1 MCISYNNMNNNW
13 MNLFQQGLGMLGIN
27 NTFGSFGSFGNFG
40 SMSMNGSL
48 FNYNVNYDAMAGM
61 AVANAVL
68 GVTGQA
74 ISSSRAE
81 KQAEKQEYAN
91 NSKNLENIQNEI
103 DDLKDIVK
111 DDNKV
116 EKEID
121 SKYDDNIEAA
131 QNNHN
136 NLKVKSEKLSG
147 KIGEYGKQI
156 GEIDKKLQATNPA
169 PTEEEKTS
177 LTSQKAALEE
187 KKDDTQKKLDK
198 INLTEAYQEI
208 EDAKN
213 AKAQAIKDKKAKI
226 NERIEKLEKE
236 VEKLQK
242 EVDSYDLDAAN
253 GTKLSRTS
261 DREYEKLLDNDG
273 NAMKNQRYSK
283 ADVKTA
289 VNRFMQAVDD
299 DKKMQAAKNLVE
311 MFENC
316 PDWTESLQKAA
327 KVAQRYIND
336 PKKKA

>member
-1 MCISYNNMNNNW
+1 MNNNW
-13 MNLFQQGLGMLGIN
+13 MNLFQQGLGMFGIN
-27 NTFGSFGSFGNFG
+27 NSFGSYGSFGSFGNFG

-103 DDLKDIVK
+103 EDLKNIVS

-116 EKEID
+116 AEEID
-121 SKYDDNIEAA
+121 SKYDKNITNATTSLGNAEKAYNTAKKSKEQLEA
-131 QNNHN
+131 Q
-136 NLKVKSEKLSG
+136 KTG
-147 KIGEYGKQI
+147 KTPEEIAKIDDQI
-156 GEIDKKLQATNPA
+156 KKLNLETKEETYNKLNGDAD
-169 PTEEEKTS
+169 TEGSVKHYEA
-177 LTSQKAALEE
+177 QKA
-187 KKDDTQKKLDK
+187 K
-198 INLTEAYQEI
+198 
-208 EDAKN
+208 
-213 AKAQAIKDKKAKI
+213 AIKDKKAEI

-261 DREYEKLLDNDG
+261 DKEYEKLLDNNG

-289 VNRFMQAVDD
+289 VDRFMQAVDD

-327 KVAQRYIND
+327 KVAQRYINEH
-336 PKKKA
+336 KKEA

>member
-1 MCISYNNMNNNW
+1 MYIGYNNMNNNW

-68 GVTGQA
+68 GVGGQA

-81 KQAEKQEYAN
+81 KQAEKQEYTN
-91 NSKNLENIQNEI
+91 NQARLEQI
-103 DDLKDIVK
+103 
-111 DDNKV
+111 
-116 EKEID
+116 EKEISDLNKTDIAEEVEKRSKTD
-121 SKYDDNIEAA
+121 SEVKSKQTAFNTASSNLQNAVDYINNNKSAYDAAKAKDGKELTNDEEKLIKNYEKKVADKPELEEAKTTA
-131 QNNHN
+131 ETALNTAKS
-136 NLKVKSEKLSG
+136 NLKT
-147 KIGEYGKQI
+147 
-156 GEIDKKLQATNPA
+156 EI
-169 PTEEEKTS
+169 EEDIKN
-177 LTSQKAALEE
+177 
-187 KKDDTQKKLDK
+187 K
-198 INLTEAYQEI
+198 INDL
-208 EDAKN
+208 
-213 AKAQAIKDKKAKI
+213 KA
-226 NERIEKLEKE
+226 EK
-236 VEKLQK
+236 EKLQK

-261 DREYEKLLDNDG
+261 DKEYEKLLDNDG

-289 VNRFMQAVDD
+289 VDRFMQAVDD

-327 KVAQRYIND
+327 KVAQRYINEH
-336 PKKKA
+336 KNKA

>member
-1 MCISYNNMNNNW
+1 MNNNW

-27 NTFGSFGSFGNFG
+27 NTFGSFGSFNP
-40 SMSMNGSL
+40 MSMNGSL

-81 KQAEKQEYAN
+81 KQAEKQGYET
-91 NSKNLENIQNEI
+91 NSKNLENMQNEI
-103 DDLKDIVK
+103 KDLKDIVI

-121 SKYDDNIEAA
+121 STYDKNINAA
-131 QNNHN
+131 TTSRDKAKTA
-136 NLKVKSEKLSG
+136 LDTAEKSKKQLDAQKTG
-147 KIGEYGKQI
+147 KTPEEIAKIDDQI
-156 GEIDKKLQATNPA
+156 KKLNLDQK
-169 PTEEEKTS
+169 EKTYNKLNGDADTEGS
-177 LTSQKAALEE
+177 VEYYEAQKT
-187 KKDDTQKKLDK
+187 K
-198 INLTEAYQEI
+198 
-208 EDAKN
+208 
-213 AKAQAIKDKKAKI
+213 AIKDKKAEI

-261 DREYEKLLDNDG
+261 DKEYEKLLDNDG

-289 VNRFMQAVDD
+289 VDRFMQAVDD

-327 KVAQRYIND
+327 KVAQRYINGH
-336 PKKKA
+336 KKEA